1 MDSLFRFIVKY
12 ELVIYAIL
20 GLGMVFALRSTL
32 KAWSELHRSVF
43 GLEKEISL
51 QRLRLS
57 GGSFVLLLMIGLSQ
71 FCLASFVIPFL
82 PAITFLHTPTADL
95 LQKPVTTLDA
105 SAQAT
110 ALASTPLPPPGSVGC
125 VPGKLMITF
134 PAPNQEISNLITIT
148 GNVNIPNFGFYKYE
162 FASQGSEEWTTIGAG
177 NQLNPPQDGVAQDPN
192 SWNLGAWNP
201 SALVPGDYQIRLIVT
216 DTQNNSPMPP
226 CVIPVRI
233 IAPTPAP

>member
-1 MDSLFRFIVKY
+1 MDSLFRFIVRY

-20 GLGMVFALRSTL
+20 GLGAIFALRSTL

-57 GGSFVLLLMIGLSQ
+57 GGTAILLLMIGLSQ
-71 FCLASFVIPFL
+71 FCLVSFVVPFL
-82 PAITFLHTPTADL
+82 PAVTFLHTPTADL
-95 LQKPVTTLDA
+95 LQKPVMTLDPI
-105 SAQAT
+105 AQAT

-125 VPGKLMITF
+125 VPGQLMITF
-134 PAPNQEISNLITIT
+134 PAPRQEIGSQITIT

-162 FASQGSEEWTTIGAG
+162 FARQGSEDWTTIGAG
-177 NQLNPPQDGVAQDPN
+177 NKLNEQKQDPN
-192 SWNLGAWNP
+192 AWDLGAWNP
-201 SALVPGDYQIRLIVT
+201 SALVPGDYQIRLIAT
-216 DTQNNSPMPP
+216 DNQNNSPLPP

-233 IAPTPAP
+233 IAPTPIP